1 MVDPMAPPPNLQDLI
16 EVVRHDAV
24 TGNAL
29 DLLVTASAT
38 VAQIEDTSDALLGYF
53 VDRCRLEGRS
63 WSEISAALG
72 VTKQAVHKRFATSVA
87 DQIIASIPAPTM
99 ERFTVRARVVITSA
113 ALAARDAGQER
124 VSSAYILIGLFAEP
138 DGIAGRV
145 LQALGVT
152 REAVRAA
159 LQQRQQTAAG
169 GTAGGGT
176 AAGGTAASGTT
187 TGDTAAADM
196 EAATAAA
203 AAAANDAATRIPR
216 FTADGRTVL
225 RDALAIALELGHNYI
240 GTEHLLLGL
249 YPSETPAAA
258 ILRAAGAS
266 EADVRARVLEELRGY
281 QPPPRR

>member
-1 MVDPMAPPPNLQDLI
+1 
-16 EVVRHDAV
+16 
-24 TGNAL
+24 
-29 DLLVTASAT
+29 
-38 VAQIEDTSDALLGYF
+38 
-53 VDRCRLEGRS
+53 
-63 WSEISAALG
+63 
-72 VTKQAVHKRFATSVA
+72 VHKRFATSVA

-99 ERFTVRARVVITSA
+99 ERFTARARVVISSA

-124 VSSAYILIGLFAEP
+124 VSSANILVGLFAEP

-159 LQQRQQTAAG
+159 LQERQQAAAGQTTAG
-169 GTAGGGT
+169 GTTAGDPA
-176 AAGGTAASGTT
+176 AAG
-187 TGDTAAADM
+187 M

-203 AAAANDAATRIPR
+203 AVTNDAAPQIPR
-216 FTADGRTVL
+216 FTADGRTTL

-266 EADVRARVLEELRGY
+266 AATARARVLEELRGY